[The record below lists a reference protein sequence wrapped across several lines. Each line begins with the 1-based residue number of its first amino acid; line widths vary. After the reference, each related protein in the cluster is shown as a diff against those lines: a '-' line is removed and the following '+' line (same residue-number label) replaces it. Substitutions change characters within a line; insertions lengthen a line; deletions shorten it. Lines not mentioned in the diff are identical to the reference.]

1 MTERDRATLR
11 AVVRT
16 LDSLTVSGSGNMSK
30 LLGCLGAL
38 EELLAA
44 ETEERKETER
54 GGQTNS

>member
-1 MTERDRATLR
+1 MKEKDKAMLQ

-44 ETEERKETER
+44 ETEERKEAER